1 MRDSLRPWLTAA
13 LTGRSLAPFAEPV
26 DVNSIIEAAD
36 AEGVLCLLHQ
46 QLAVHPQ
53 AGLLPPDWLPA
64 IAAAARSETLDSL
77 AVLAEQRKVFEA
89 LQAAGIRFLVMKG
102 GALAHWLYASPHL
115 RMLTD
120 LDLLLPERAA
130 VDALEPL
137 LAGLGFL
144 PVVVNPVANERSF
157 RKPGGPYGHFTVDA
171 HWRLFNRNLLKDDFG
186 FAELHAESRE
196 LPGCH
201 GARGLS
207 PRHALFNAIGHRA
220 LSLPHRHL
228 RGIQHADSLRWL
240 WDIHALLTGFDAGD
254 WQQVQALAR
263 DKGWSALVREAV
275 LKVQAEF
282 ATPVPDGVPEIL
294 QAQARS
300 EPMQMR
306 WFASLPR
313 YQWREFLASDVS
325 WRGRCRWLWRR
336 LWPDPD
342 WLRNY
347 YGQNGQQGL
356 AWPRRAVAAIRRLLS

>member
-1 MRDSLRPWLTAA
+1 MPDTLRAWLTAA
-13 LTGRSLAPFAEPV
+13 LAGRPLPPSPDPE
-26 DVNSIIEAAD
+26 DVISAARD
-36 AEGVLCLLHQ
+36 DGVLCLLDW
-46 QLAVHPQ
+46 QLARHPQ
-53 AGLLPPDWLPA
+53 RDAVPSPLRQGLL
-64 IAAAARSETLDSL
+64 AAARADAL
-77 AVLAEQRKVFEA
+77 AALELLAEQRRVFA
-89 LQAAGIRFLVMKG
+89 VLQDAGVPFLVIKG

-115 RMLTD
+115 RTLTD

-137 LAGLGFL
+137 LAGLGYAA
-144 PVVVNPVANERSF
+144 VVINPVANERSF
-157 RKPGGPYGHFTVDA
+157 RKPGGPFGHFTVDA

-196 LPGCH
+196 LPGC

-207 PRHALFNAIGHRA
+207 PRHALFNAVGHRA

-228 RGIQHADSLRWL
+228 HGIQRADSLRWL
-240 WDIHALLTGFDAGD
+240 WDIHALLAGFDAGD
-254 WQQVQALAR
+254 WQQLQALAR
-263 DKGWSALVREAV
+263 DKGWSALLHEAV
-275 LKVQAEF
+275 LKVQSEF
-282 ATPVPDGVPEIL
+282 ATKVPDGVAETL

-336 LWPDPD
+336 VWPDPA
-342 WLRNY
+342 WVRHY
-347 YGQNGQQGL
+347 YGAQTAL
-356 AWPRRAVAAIRRLLS
+356 AWPQRLLAGVRRLLS